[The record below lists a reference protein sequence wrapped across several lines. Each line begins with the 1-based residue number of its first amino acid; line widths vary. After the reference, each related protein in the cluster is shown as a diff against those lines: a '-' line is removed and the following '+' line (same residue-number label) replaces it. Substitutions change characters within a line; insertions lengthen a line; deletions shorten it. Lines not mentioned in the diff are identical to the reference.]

1 MKNEELNKKRGLR
14 LKECRT
20 NAHLTQHDLSD
31 SSNFSKQ
38 HISYIE
44 CGKRSMSYEAAVI
57 FSKIL
62 GVNKE
67 YLLCESD
74 YKNKAEQQ
82 KDSIE
87 WQLDT
92 LSFLDQLLSQLGYYI
107 EECAEY
113 QNLQTDEIVIIDDS
127 HSFPEN
133 DPDTGPIVR
142 DIGED
147 IVYET
152 TDGIISVNRDEFEEL
167 ARPKYKRI
175 SESYILHVFTSA
187 KEEHIRISK
196 EQRDTFISEIIDYI
210 DFRISRFFKKSR

>member
-1 MKNEELNKKRGLR
+1 MKNIELNKKQGNR

-20 NAHLTQHDLSD
+20 RANLTQQMLSD
-31 SSNFSKQ
+31 ESNFSKQ

-44 CGKRSMSYEAAVI
+44 CGKRGMSYEAAAI

-62 GVNKE
+62 GVKKE

-82 KDSIE
+82 KNSIE

-92 LSFLDQLLSQLGYYI
+92 LFSLDQLLSQLGYYI
-107 EECAEY
+107 EEHAEY
-113 QNLQTDEIVIIDDS
+113 QNLQTGEVIIIDDN
-127 HSFPEN
+127 HGFPDN
-133 DPDTGPIVR
+133 APDTGPIVR
-142 DIGED
+142 NYEEE

-152 TDGIISVNRDEFEEL
+152 ADGVVSLTRDEFEEL

-175 SESYILHVFTSA
+175 SESYTLHILTND
-187 KEEHIRISK
+187 KEKHIKISK
-196 EQRDTFISEIIDYI
+196 EQRDAFISEIIDYI
-210 DFRISRFFKKSR
+210 DFRISKFINKSR